1 MATVLNEFGIL
12 WGILTRRVLLGVCV
26 GDPTP
31 IGRFDLPSTADL
43 ATMRDIKAALA
54 ERLEAGQSIHLGASQ
69 VEEPSTALIQLIEA
83 AAISYAARDLQVGL
97 VSPSDA
103 LCQAYEDLG
112 LFGALMARTA
122 AGAEP

>member
-1 MATVLNEFGIL
+1 MGNPDQNGLAGGSRL
-12 WGILTRRVLLGVCV
+12 

-31 IGRFDLPSTADL
+31 IGRLELPSAADL
-43 ATMRDIKAALA
+43 ATVRDLRAALL
-54 ERLEAGQSIHLGASQ
+54 ERLEAGQSVHLDGNQ

-83 AAISYAARDLQVGL
+83 AAISFGARNLEIGL
-97 VSPSDA
+97 VTPSDA

-122 AGAEP
+122 AGA

>member
-1 MATVLNEFGIL
+1 MGEPA
-12 WGILTRRVLLGVCV
+12 
-26 GDPTP
+26 P
-31 IGRFDLPSTADL
+31 IGRLELSSTADL
-43 ATMRDIKAALA
+43 ATMRDLKAALV
-54 ERLEAGQSIHLGASQ
+54 ERLEAGQSVNLDASN

-83 AAISYAARDLQVGL
+83 AAISFGARDLQIGL

-122 AGAEP
+122 AGV